1 MRHEAENISGA
12 IADAGNVFDRAIRIR
27 FRNYATLRIGIAQ
40 DDLSMRIQ
48 FTQRRCVG
56 KEAAFTVRERN
67 AQRRNRQACLA

>member
-40 DDLSMRIQ
+40 DVVDELGVGAVVLVDL
-48 FTQRRCVG
+48 
-56 KEAAFTVRERN
+56 EAARTGVPERVE
-67 AQRRNRQACLA
+67 